1 MNINGTAQYAHSTLV
16 QLTVATGTV
25 SSNYE
30 WFRHWYWYMAES
42 PCLGFPPFLT
52 AHFNT
57 IVLTY
62 HDRLQ
67 WMSMASHMAV
77 ESASPILLLL
87 HTSPSA
93 QSTSFIVWGWLLSSF
108 MEWGSPSIIS
118 CTLYTPKLF
127 VVYQKQTS
135 MLFEVI
141 IFLLFVFCKLLALN
155 RQFTLKM
162 GSNIKMVLS
171 VAIIDVHQDCTL
183 GHWQITE
190 PII

>member
-1 MNINGTAQYAHSTLV
+1 MN
-16 QLTVATGTV
+16 
-25 SSNYE
+25 SSDTDTDI
-30 WFRHWYWYMAES
+30 WQSLHVWDFHLLWPPILIPLFWHIMAGWNE
-42 PCLGFPPFLT
+42 C
-52 AHFNT
+52 AWH
-57 IVLTY
+57 
-62 HDRLQ
+62 R
-67 WMSMASHMAV
+67 MAV

-93 QSTSFIVWGWLLSSF
+93 QPISFIVWGWLLSRF

-141 IFLLFVFCKLLALN
+141 VFLFFVFHTLLALN

-162 GSNIKMVLS
+162 GSNMKMVLS
-171 VAIIDVHQDCTL
+171 AAITDEHQDCT
-183 GHWQITE
+183 
-190 PII
+190 